1 MSQQEMDQMD
11 REVIALV
18 NDRDKNQEQEDTT
31 SAKDGAET
39 PAPQEEGFE
48 TEASCNDETECDS
61 DRLQEN
67 VPGWLQEK
75 DGMYCISKEKFAAFK
90 AEVKK
95 EKKRKNAVCMAA
107 CVALMGVLF
116 AAFVRPELLN
126 YIVSAGAI
134 ACSVT
139 IGVCLERLVEANR

>member
-11 REVIALV
+11 REVMALV
-18 NDRDKNQEQEDTT
+18 NDRQTEQEDTT
-31 SAKDGAET
+31 SVKDGAET

-48 TEASCNDETECDS
+48 TEAPCNDKTECDS

-67 VPGWLQEK
+67 VPGWLTEK
-75 DGMYCISKEKFAAFK
+75 DGMYCISKEKFAALE

-95 EKKRKNAVCMAA
+95 EKRRKNLVRMAVCI
-107 CVALMGVLF
+107 VLMGVLF
-116 AAFVRPELLN
+116 VAFCRPELLN